1 MKRGSFGGKFF
12 KTYCISESCL
22 LGVYC
27 AEDETIME
35 DGVDRRSDGVL
46 QDVDDNV
53 TGATIM
59 GIRRL
64 GITAV
69 MGCDACV
76 VVFKAGTYASCLII

>member
-1 MKRGSFGGKFF
+1 M
-12 KTYCISESCL
+12 

-27 AEDETIME
+27 AEDEAIME
-35 DGVDRRSDGVL
+35 DGVNRRSDGVS

-76 VVFKAGTYASCLII
+76 VVFKAGAYASCLII